1 MTAST
6 GCMLALTPSTKD
18 RASSAG
24 RFSPWTSPV
33 LGNCLPIFAL
43 LSIELI
49 FAPDPPRHSH
59 ISTMIAEGHS
69 QRPQILGVSH
79 TTYFQQLGPRSAQQ
93 RKAAAQIL
101 DCFRSYPTKGK

>member
-1 MTAST
+1 MRRAVACLPAPASASRRTGTSLCESSRMTAST

-24 RFSPWTSPV
+24 RFSQRPSPA
-33 LGNCLPIFAL
+33 LGNCLPTFAL
-43 LSIELI
+43 LLFELI
-49 FAPDPPRHSH
+49 FAPDSLDTPH

-79 TTYFQQLGPRSAQQ
+79 TTYFQ
-93 RKAAAQIL
+93 
-101 DCFRSYPTKGK
+101 